1 MLKKDDNTLFMKKDN
16 TEKYSKITG
25 LLPDDIKQ
33 LLSLDAEIDESFNN
47 QMKKRNKNDEMV
59 RNKIDKLNE
68 KPILRAYVF

>member
-1 MLKKDDNTLFMKKDN
+1 MKKDENALFMKKDN
-16 TEKYSKITG
+16 TEKYKSITG
-25 LLPDDIKQ
+25 LLPDDVKQ
-33 LLSLDAEIDESFNN
+33 LLSLDTEIDESFNN